1 MIKNKRVLARVLM
14 RDILTVLQPEDFN
27 LIAFDVADNF
37 KHSKCLPHLNIPS
50 NKLFDMF
57 YNKVSDNLKYILDNY
72 SDIIIKENRMLTLK
86 EATALSLY
94 YKEMENKKHGKT
106 TKSD

>member
-50 NKLFDMF
+50 TQLFDMF

-86 EATALSLY
+86 EATALNLY

-106 TKSD
+106 TKPD